1 MMNIGFNEA
10 DQSFS
15 VYCNPFRKRFH
26 RFQNIFFSY
35 RIVTRAIFRIEFL
48 KFLRKY
54 NKNILM

>member
-1 MMNIGFNEA
+1 MMNIGFDEA

-35 RIVTRAIFRIEFL
+35 RIVTRAIFIESSF
-48 KFLRKY
+48 
-54 NKNILM
+54 